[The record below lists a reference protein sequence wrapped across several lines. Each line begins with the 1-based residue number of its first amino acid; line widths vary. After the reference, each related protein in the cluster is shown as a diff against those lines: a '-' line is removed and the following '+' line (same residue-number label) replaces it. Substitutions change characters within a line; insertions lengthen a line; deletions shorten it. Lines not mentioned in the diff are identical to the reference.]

1 MLELFRNLVAHKGF
15 ANAAMLKAV
24 SENAA
29 ATSDREIIELLH
41 HVLLANRFWALAI
54 LGVPFRAEDESR
66 HSSSFADL
74 VQRYS
79 ATQSQ
84 ESMWVATATDVEFAR
99 KLRDP
104 LIPGG
109 ECTVADALMQVC
121 MHSHGHRAQ
130 CAKLLRRHG
139 SVPPMTDF
147 IWWLTSRPA
156 AEWPLHRQASEGDR
170 TD

>member
-1 MLELFRNLVAHKGF
+1 MLDLFRDLLAHKGF
-15 ANAAMLKAV
+15 ANAAILKAV
-24 SENAA
+24 SENPAA
-29 ATSDREIIELLH
+29 ASDREIVELLH
-41 HVLLANRFWALAI
+41 HVLVANRFWALAI
-54 LGVPFRAEDESR
+54 LGLRFVAEDESR
-66 HSSSFADL
+66 HSSSFDEL

-79 ATQSQ
+79 ATQHQ
-84 ESMWVATATDVEFAR
+84 ESTWIAAATDADFAR

-109 ECTVADALMQVC
+109 VCTVADALMQVC
-121 MHSHGHRAQ
+121 LHSHGHRAQ

-156 AEWPLHRQASEGDR
+156 ADWPA
-170 TD
+170 T

>member
-1 MLELFRNLVAHKGF
+1 MLDLFRDLVAHKGF
-15 ANAAMLKAV
+15 ANAAMLRAV
-24 SENAA
+24 KENAA
-29 ATSDREIIELLH
+29 ATSDKEIIELLH
-41 HVLLANRFWALAI
+41 HVLVANRFWALAI
-54 LGVPFRAEDESR
+54 LGLRPIAEDESR
-66 HSSSFADL
+66 YSSSFDEL

-79 ATQSQ
+79 ATQGQ
-84 ESMWVATATDVEFAR
+84 ESRWVATATEADFAR

-139 SVPPMTDF
+139 SVPPITDF
-147 IWWLTSRPA
+147 IWWLTIRPSA
-156 AEWPLHRQASEGDR
+156 DWP
-170 TD
+170 